1 MRHSESAACA
11 TLNDTPSFNNNA
23 RLLSL
28 TLYQL
33 FGGEVV
39 SGWHGAATDDA
50 VVQEVSTTRSRE
62 SGHVHSHVE
71 AADTGWSTAS
81 SASGEEQPQMRTN
94 KLTNRTRKIRSNS
107 GRSSGRKTIAQIYQ
121 TNSDKFNSLSA
132 SVWGYF
138 LDTCSSDNEIP

>member
-1 MRHSESAACA
+1 M
-11 TLNDTPSFNNNA
+11 
-23 RLLSL
+23 
-28 TLYQL
+28 
-33 FGGEVV
+33 FGGAVV

-50 VVQEVSTTRSRE
+50 VVQAVSTTRSRE
-62 SGHVHSHVE
+62 TGHVHSHVE

-81 SASGEEQPQMRTN
+81 SASGEGQPTDANQ
-94 KLTNRTRKIRSNS
+94 LTNSKRRKYEAAAEEVTEETLSQKI
-107 GRSSGRKTIAQIYQ
+107 KQ